1 MVGVQDDASS
11 SGDERMEPDQAVVRA
26 GYRSL
31 MDDIAVNEE
40 ELGDVANS
48 CHTRLRDYMENNEA
62 LFEQVTAPQE
72 AVLDARV
79 IKQLSRLCRQQA
91 EQLSANI
98 ATFSQAEFAEK
109 LVGNMAGGEA
119 GAAVTR
125 RKWVLLGRQVQSM
138 FRRSPA
144 LTYMYGALDTT
155 PPPPKER
162 KAREGRGRQATR
174 VADLVATQDTVLAE
188 AETSDNQTEALVGH
202 VFKCLVGV
210 WREQGKTPVNL
221 FRFVINPDSFG
232 ITVENLFHLSFLV
245 KEGKVAITA
254 DEGLPHILPLTKR
267 RQGGEGEG
275 EKNQVVMNIN
285 MEDWRRMKEALGVT
299 SAAITRVTRETRE
312 GEGRVSR

>member
-1 MVGVQDDASS
+1 
-11 SGDERMEPDQAVVRA
+11 
-26 GYRSL
+26 
-31 MDDIAVNEE
+31 
-40 ELGDVANS
+40 
-48 CHTRLRDYMENNEA
+48 
-62 LFEQVTAPQE
+62 
-72 AVLDARV
+72 
-79 IKQLSRLCRQQA
+79 
-91 EQLSANI
+91 
-98 ATFSQAEFAEK
+98 
-109 LVGNMAGGEA
+109 
-119 GAAVTR
+119 
-125 RKWVLLGRQVQSM
+125 M

-188 AETSDNQTEALVGH
+188 VPPPPRHLTLPHQAETSGNQTEALVGH
-202 VFKCLVGV
+202 VFKCLVAV

-232 ITVENLFHLSFLV
+232 TTVENLFHLSFLV

-254 DEGLPHILPLTKR
+254 DEGLPHVLPLTKR

-275 EKNQVVMNIN
+275 EKNQVVMNIS

-299 SAAITRVTRETRE
+299 SAAITRMARE
-312 GEGRVSR
+312 GGGSR